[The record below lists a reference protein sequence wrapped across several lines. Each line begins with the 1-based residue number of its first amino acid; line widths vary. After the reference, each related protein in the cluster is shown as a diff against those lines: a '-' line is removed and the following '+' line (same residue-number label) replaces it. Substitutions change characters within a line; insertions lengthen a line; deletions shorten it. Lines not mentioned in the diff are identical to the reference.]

1 MNLLSSLR
9 PAVYCQALTAPLLVA
24 TLLAATAPSAAA
36 QVPALQVLPQ
46 GSEISFTTRQMGVPV
61 EGRFTRFAAQV
72 ALDPKKPEAGRVSFT
87 VDTGSARF
95 GSAELDAEVPKPIW
109 LGVARFPQATFT
121 SRSVRAAGPG
131 RYEVVGELTIKGAT
145 QPVTVPVQVA
155 PAGGGH
161 VATGS
166 FTLKRLDFRIGEGE
180 WTDTSLL
187 ANDVVVRLKLA
198 LAGWS
203 G

>member
-1 MNLLSSLR
+1 MNLTLLLR
-9 PAVYCQALTAPLLVA
+9 PARLASPILA
-24 TLLAATAPSAAA
+24 LAALALPVSAQTAAA
-36 QVPALQVLPQ
+36 PAAPAVQVLPQ

-72 ALDPKKPEAGRVSFT
+72 ALDPKKPETGRVNFT
-87 VDTGSARF
+87 VETGSARF

-109 LGVARFPQATFT
+109 LAAARFPQASFT

-131 RYEVVGELTIKGAT
+131 RFEVAGDLTIKGAT
-145 QPVTVPVQVA
+145 QAVTVPVQVA
-155 PAGGGH
+155 PAGAGH

-187 ANDVVVRLKLA
+187 ANDVVVRLRLA
-198 LAGWS
+198 LAGWP